1 MHHTAKIVNY
11 PPLSSPKRKKIC
23 TFGLQKTTMKLRN
36 ILFILL
42 FLASSSPLFA
52 QVEDLDAMVEVDSTE
67 TDTIAINW
75 SEVNADHSCARVDS
89 IVNFALTKLGKR
101 YKYGSAGPYTFDCS
115 GLMYFTFK
123 HFGITLQ
130 RSSRQQ
136 YTMGKKVKKNDIRK
150 GDLVFFLRGKQGHR
164 YIGHVGLVIS
174 VDSLHNFKFVHASSP
189 KYGVRID
196 ESTKAAYARSFAG
209 ARRIIECNGE
219 NQPYIIPDEPIT
231 EDLVIAID
239 STHNDTIPLL
249 PRVQTPEQ
257 QKAQSNVKYHY
268 VKLGET
274 LSAISRKYHV
284 SVANLVKWNNLKNPD
299 RLSINQR
306 LKIYR

>member
-1 MHHTAKIVNY
+1 MRLKNT
-11 PPLSSPKRKKIC
+11 
-23 TFGLQKTTMKLRN
+23 
-36 ILFILL
+36 LFILL
-42 FLASSSPLFA
+42 FLLGSMQLFA
-52 QVEDLDAMVEVDSTE
+52 QVEDLDAMVETDSVE

-75 SEVNADHSCARVDS
+75 SEVNADHSCARIDS

-196 ESTKAAYARSFAG
+196 ESTKSGYARSFAG
-209 ARRIIECNGE
+209 ARRIIECNGQ
-219 NQPYIIPDEPIT
+219 NQPYVIPDEPIT
-231 EDLVIAID
+231 EDLVIPID
-239 STHNDTIPLL
+239 STRNDTIQLV
-249 PRVQTPEQ
+249 PRAETPGQTQ
-257 QKAQSNVKYHY
+257 ASTSSSSSGSNYITYRVKS
-268 VKLGET
+268 GDT
-274 LSAISRKYHV
+274 LSAIARKYHV
-284 SVANLVKWNNLKNPD
+284 SVANIVKWNKLKNPD
-299 RLSINQR
+299 RLSIDQR

>member
-1 MHHTAKIVNY
+1 MRLK
-11 PPLSSPKRKKIC
+11 
-23 TFGLQKTTMKLRN
+23 N
-36 ILFILL
+36 ILFILF
-42 FLASSSPLFA
+42 FLIGSLPLFA

-164 YIGHVGLVIS
+164 YIGHVGRVIS

-196 ESTKAAYARSFAG
+196 ESTKSGYSRSFAG
-209 ARRIIECNGE
+209 ARRIIECNGP

-231 EDLVIAID
+231 EDLVIPID
-239 STHNDTIPLL
+239 STRNDTIQLI
-249 PRVQTPEQ
+249 PREQTVTQ
-257 QKAQSNVKYHY
+257 QQSSTSSGSNYITYRVKS
-268 VKLGET
+268 GDT
-274 LSAISRKYHV
+274 LSAIARRYHV
-284 SVANLVKWNNLKNPD
+284 SVANIVKWNKLKNPD
-299 RLSINQR
+299 RLSIDQR

>member
-1 MHHTAKIVNY
+1 MRLK
-11 PPLSSPKRKKIC
+11 
-23 TFGLQKTTMKLRN
+23 N

-42 FLASSSPLFA
+42 LLIGTMPLFA
-52 QVEDLDAMVEVDSTE
+52 QVEDLDAMVEADSVE

-75 SEVNADHSCARVDS
+75 NEVNADHSCARIDS

-196 ESTKAAYARSFAG
+196 ESTKSGYARSFAG
-209 ARRIIECNGE
+209 ARRIIECNGQ

-231 EDLVIAID
+231 EDLVIPID
-239 STHNDTIPLL
+239 STRNDTIPLV
-249 PRVQTPEQ
+249 PREQTTTQ
-257 QKAQSNVKYHY
+257 QQTSSSSSSGSNYITYRVKS
-268 VKLGET
+268 GDT
-274 LSAISRKYHV
+274 LSAIARKYHV
-284 SVANLVKWNNLKNPD
+284 SVTNIVKWNKLKNPD
-299 RLSINQR
+299 RLSIDQR